1 MLIELRR
8 QRRPSVK
15 LGRRGTNVVAQK
27 PVQRRGFSVA
37 EVAEMFGA
45 CEMTVRRAIK
55 AGELRAFR
63 LRGKIVVP
71 AEAVE
76 AMTAAGASH
85 AGRSV
90 GRRPE
95 GGAA

>member
-1 MLIELRR
+1 
-8 QRRPSVK
+8 VK
-15 LGRRGTNVVAQK
+15 PGRRGTNAVASK
-27 PVQRRGFSVA
+27 PIQRRGFSVA
-37 EVAEMFGA
+37 DVAEMFGA

-71 AEAVE
+71 AEEVE
-76 AMTAAGASH
+76 AMATAGMPHGGGASDP
-85 AGRSV
+85 
-90 GRRPE
+90 RPE